1 MSKQTNRA
9 AALVVSMNSGNTQSR
24 CNALRDVCPC
34 RNNQRDLGVW
44 REVFRKAVEGSMN
57 ERNQAAH
64 AIGTLLQKAPRSAQ
78 WRDVVHR
85 LERDLDAVMADE
97 RASRL
102 VLGQMKR
109 HGHAHRGA
117 AAQSYRRHRKAV
129 EIRTPDELAKWAN
142 DRLSLRGSR
151 RVTGNHPGVHRLW
164 RWMSHRIKFQPN
176 RKTRDREIV
185 EKAEHFLLA
194 G

>member
-9 AALVVSMNSGNTQSR
+9 AALLVSMNSGNTKSR
-24 CNALRDVCPC
+24 CNTLRNVCPC
-34 RNNQRDLGVW
+34 RNNQRDIGVW
-44 REVFRKAVEGSMN
+44 REVFRKAAEGSMN

-64 AIGTLLQKAPRSAQ
+64 AIGTLLQKAQRSAQ

-142 DRLSLRGSR
+142 DRLSLTGSR
-151 RVTGNHPGVHRLW
+151 RVTGNHPGLHRLW
-164 RWMSHRIKFQPN
+164 RWISHRIKFQPN
-176 RKTRDREIV
+176 RKTRDQEIV